1 MLLAIAFVVGGVA
14 FAMLW
19 KELAAKNRPRR
30 FSKLAAGAAIAL
42 LAVLLLLTA
51 TGRLHWLAA
60 LLAGLLPLARWAFG
74 LLAGPLVGSLLRRA
88 FGAGTFGAFGGL
100 GSRPGAAGPGA
111 GASPKV
117 STVATGDLEM
127 TLHHETGDMDGE
139 ALTGSLAG
147 RRLSDLDLAAIQGWR
162 AELANADS
170 LQLLDAYLDRRFP
183 GWTDAPRDDAPA
195 AGAAMDES
203 QALAV
208 LGLAPGASEE
218 EVVGAHRRLMQKLHP
233 DRGGTDYLA
242 ATLNRA
248 KAVLVGARTSR

>member
-30 FSKLAAGAAIAL
+30 ISKLAAGAAIAL

-74 LLAGPLVGSLLRRA
+74 LLAGPLVGNLLRRA
-88 FGAGTFGAFGGL
+88 FGAGTFGAFAGF
-100 GSRPGAAGPGA
+100 GSRPGAADPGA
-111 GASPKV
+111 GSPPKV
-117 STVATGDLEM
+117 STVATGDLKM

-147 RRLSDLDLAAIQGWR
+147 QRLSDLDLAAIQAWR
-162 AELANADS
+162 GELANADS

-183 GWTDAPRDDAPA
+183 GWTDAP
-195 AGAAMDES
+195 GAAMDET

-218 EVVGAHRRLMQKLHP
+218 EVVDAHRRLMQKLHP

-248 KAVLVGARTSR
+248 KAVLVGARTPR

>member
-1 MLLAIAFVVGGVA
+1 MLLVIAFVIGGVA

-19 KELAAKNRPRR
+19 KELAAKNRPRQL
-30 FSKLAAGAAIAL
+30 SKLAAGAAIAL

-74 LLAGPLVGSLLRRA
+74 LVAGPLVGNLLRRT
-88 FGAGTFGAFGGL
+88 FGSGTFGGF
-100 GSRPGAAGPGA
+100 GSRPGAADPGV
-111 GASPKV
+111 GAPPKA
-117 STVATGDLEM
+117 STVATADLKM
-127 TLHHETGDMDGE
+127 TLHHETGEMDGE

-147 RRLSDLDLAAIQGWR
+147 QRLSDLDLAALQGWR

-183 GWTDAPRDDAPA
+183 GWTDAPRADAAA
-195 AGAAMDES
+195 AGAAMDET

-208 LGLAPGASEE
+208 LGLAPGASEDD
-218 EVVGAHRRLMQKLHP
+218 VVDAHRRLMQKLHP

-248 KAVLVGARTSR
+248 KAVLVGARNSR

>member
-1 MLLAIAFVVGGVA
+1 MLLVIAFVVGGVA

-19 KELAAKNRPRR
+19 KELAAKNRPRQL
-30 FSKLAAGAAIAL
+30 SKLAAGAAIAL

-60 LLAGLLPLARWAFG
+60 LLAGLLPLARWVFG
-74 LLAGPLVGSLLRRA
+74 LVAGPLVGNWLRRI
-88 FGAGTFGAFGGL
+88 FGSGTFSGF
-100 GSRPGAAGPGA
+100 GSRPGAADPGV
-111 GASPKV
+111 GAPPKA
-117 STVATGDLEM
+117 STVATADLKM
-127 TLHHETGDMDGE
+127 TLHHETGEMDGE

-147 RRLSDLDLAAIQGWR
+147 QRLSDLDLAALQGWR
-162 AELANADS
+162 KELANADS

-183 GWTDAPRDDAPA
+183 GWTDAPRADAAA
-195 AGAAMDES
+195 AGAAMDET

-218 EVVGAHRRLMQKLHP
+218 DVVDAHRRLMQKLHP

-248 KAVLVGARTSR
+248 KAVLVGARNSR

>member
-19 KELAAKNRPRR
+19 KELAARNRPRR
-30 FSKLAAGAAIAL
+30 LSKLAGGAAIAL

-74 LLAGPLVGSLLRRA
+74 LVAGPLVGSWLRRTL
-88 FGAGTFGAFGGL
+88 GSGTFGF
-100 GSRPGAAGPGA
+100 GSRPGAADPGA
-111 GASPKV
+111 GSPPKA
-117 STVATGDLEM
+117 STVATADLKM
-127 TLHHETGDMDGE
+127 TLHHETGEMDGE

-147 RRLSDLDLAAIQGWR
+147 QRLSDLDLATIQGWR
-162 AELANADS
+162 GELANADS
-170 LQLLDAYLDRRFP
+170 LQLLDAYLDRRSP
-183 GWTDAPRDDAPA
+183 GWTDAPRDDAAP
-195 AGAAMDES
+195 AGAAMDET

-208 LGLAPGASEE
+208 LGLAQGASEE
-218 EVVGAHRRLMQKLHP
+218 EVVDAHRRLMQKLHP

-248 KAVLVGARTSR
+248 KAVLVGGRTSN